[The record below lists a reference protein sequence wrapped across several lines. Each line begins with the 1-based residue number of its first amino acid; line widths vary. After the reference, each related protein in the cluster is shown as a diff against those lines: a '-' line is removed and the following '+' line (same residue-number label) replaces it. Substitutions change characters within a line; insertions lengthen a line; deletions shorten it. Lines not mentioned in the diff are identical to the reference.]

1 MGRKPLN
8 RSVMEIRAQKN
19 QTRRRHQCHM
29 RRALAISDYL
39 MLATPEMHRQAVQ
52 FVDQLTEK
60 YPDKIDIRKTVEFR
74 DWQRNRLTD
83 VSNQSKTSE
92 QADANAIVQKPKET
106 QVVPNAEED
115 LINIFDQTSDNAI
128 KDIVS
133 EIYNDPEFASI
144 MNDFHLEVLDQGT
157 VPTEMKDDETDRHEY
172 RHDDETDIEIEI
184 DDRLED
190 ELNKLM

>member
-60 YPDKIDIRKTVEFR
+60 YPDKIDIRKAVEFR

-144 MNDFHLEVLDQGT
+144 MNDFNLEVLDQGT

>member
-144 MNDFHLEVLDQGT
+144 MNDFNLEVLDQGT

-172 RHDDETDIEIEI
+172 RHDDEPDIEIEI

>member
-83 VSNQSKTSE
+83 VTNQSKTSE

-144 MNDFHLEVLDQGT
+144 MNDFNLEVLDQGT

>member
-8 RSVMEIRAQKN
+8 QSVMEIRAQKN

-29 RRALAISDYL
+29 RRALARSDYL

-144 MNDFHLEVLDQGT
+144 MNDFNLEVLDQGT

>member
-1 MGRKPLN
+1 
-8 RSVMEIRAQKN
+8 
-19 QTRRRHQCHM
+19 M

-144 MNDFHLEVLDQGT
+144 MNDFNLEVLDQGT

>member
-144 MNDFHLEVLDQGT
+144 MNDFNLEVLDQGT

>member
-128 KDIVS
+128 K
-133 EIYNDPEFASI
+133 
-144 MNDFHLEVLDQGT
+144 
-157 VPTEMKDDETDRHEY
+157 RY
-172 RHDDETDIEIEI
+172 RFRNLQRPGIC
-184 DDRLED
+184 
-190 ELNKLM
+190 LNYE